1 MTKEKWIAL
10 AITVV
15 AVIGSLGLIKIYPF
29 WATLSCLVSFILGVT
44 ASYYYKK
51 GATKNTV
58 EITEAPKET
67 VTTKATVTK
76 TSKASK
82 KTV

>member
-29 WATLSCLVSFILGVT
+29 WVTLSCLISFVLGAS
-44 ASYYYKK
+44 ASYFYKK
-51 GATKNTV
+51 IKPETTV
-58 EITEAPKET
+58 DTT
-67 VTTKATVTK
+67 VKTSQVKSTKA
-76 TSKASK
+76 SKASK
-82 KTV
+82 KTA

>member
-51 GATKNTV
+51 GATKKYSRNY
-58 EITEAPKET
+58 
-67 VTTKATVTK
+67 
-76 TSKASK
+76 
-82 KTV
+82 